1 MLWVTRKHIHL
12 DRVASAWLI
21 RRFVDR
27 EANFGFLDQ
36 DEEVPPDSVPFALP
50 GARIGPHDDRGSTF
64 RKILDGYSLGAGEL
78 SRMADVVEAAM
89 VIALEKEL
97 PPMDMATHH
106 FAATLVAFSEAML
119 VLRPDDHDN
128 LRASAIYYDAL
139 YQTLWAASAAAP
151 AVPSG
156 DIVTRV
162 LTYRAAVDW
171 AVALPIWTDDPRS

>member
-36 DEEVPPDSVPFALP
+36 DEEVPLDSVPFALP

-64 RKILDGYSLGAGEL
+64 RKILDGYALGAAEL
-78 SRMADVVEAAM
+78 ARMADVIEAAM
-89 VIALEKEL
+89 LIAQEKEL
-97 PPMDMATHH
+97 PPMDTDSHH
-106 FAATLVAFSEAML
+106 FAAALVAFSEAIL
-119 VLRPDDHDN
+119 VLRPDDHEN

-139 YQTLWAASAAAP
+139 YQTLWAASESAP
-151 AVPSG
+151 SIPAD

-171 AVALPIWTDDPRS
+171 AVSLPAWTDESQS